1 METVNTRFFVKIDKN
16 GEKNYGKEKKSYM
29 LYDRLL
35 TENKKKAIIYTE
47 SKEDLFKITRIER
60 GSA

>member
-1 METVNTRFFVKIDKN
+1 
-16 GEKNYGKEKKSYM
+16 M

-35 TENKKKAIIYTE
+35 TENKKIAIIYTE